1 MARNLRPPPRAT
13 PELFS
18 GAPRGVQEI
27 REPKGMV
34 GEDSTPAKRGPV
46 GNTGATPQSTAK
58 SVMAEDPT
66 KISPRGKEIQENPP
80 FEDPLFNQMV
90 QEEMRRIEAELQAEL
105 DTQSQLLEG
114 GSISPEGKQL
124 AAHLAGTAPAPAGEE
139 DVHPYAIR
147 EGIANMRN
155 HSPTGGAP
163 PPKYGLADDNND
175 PDYNTKIL
183 QPPAPASPARSG
195 AGDSP
200 INLKNW
206 KREGYP
212 SEYAYAM
219 ATGELDKK
227 PKQGVKS
234 VAEVGVREEKS
245 WEQLLSP
252 ARKKGQGGLS
262 SLQAQQHEEKRKAQ
276 EG

>member
-1 MARNLRPPPRAT
+1 M
-13 PELFS
+13 
-18 GAPRGVQEI
+18 

-124 AAHLAGTAPAPAGEE
+124 AAHLAGTAPVPAGEE

-163 PPKYGLADDNND
+163 PPKYG
-175 PDYNTKIL
+175 
-183 QPPAPASPARSG
+183 
-195 AGDSP
+195 
-200 INLKNW
+200 
-206 KREGYP
+206 
-212 SEYAYAM
+212 
-219 ATGELDKK
+219 
-227 PKQGVKS
+227 
-234 VAEVGVREEKS
+234 
-245 WEQLLSP
+245 
-252 ARKKGQGGLS
+252 
-262 SLQAQQHEEKRKAQ
+262 
-276 EG
+276 